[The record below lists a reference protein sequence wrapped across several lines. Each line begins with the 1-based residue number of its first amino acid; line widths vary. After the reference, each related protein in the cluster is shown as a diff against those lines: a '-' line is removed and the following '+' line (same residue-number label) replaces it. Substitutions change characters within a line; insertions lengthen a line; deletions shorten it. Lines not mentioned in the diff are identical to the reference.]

1 MPAQS
6 HLPPLV
12 AKKSHKKPLIG
23 AGANQ
28 NGNEAVTAVP
38 AIIYV
43 THHRRVPLVVS
54 QYLGKCLSCIRLV
67 AYISRGGG
75 GMNAAMDAEIAV
87 GASWPIEND
96 IGVVPAQ
103 LKFRCWPTRTS
114 YPSLNLIMRRRSVWR
129 IDLVS
134 PDQQKANPIWAQS
147 LGLPEIVLGSHCHE
161 WTDNRENIRQ
171 TGDWQLPAR
180 RPLPHNITTL
190 EQLLP
195 WFAERINLE
204 LGPDQRGFDVPP
216 QAELV

>member
-1 MPAQS
+1 
-6 HLPPLV
+6 
-12 AKKSHKKPLIG
+12 
-23 AGANQ
+23 
-28 NGNEAVTAVP
+28 
-38 AIIYV
+38 
-43 THHRRVPLVVS
+43 
-54 QYLGKCLSCIRLV
+54 
-67 AYISRGGG
+67 
-75 GMNAAMDAEIAV
+75 MNAAMDAEIAV
-87 GASWPIEND
+87 VDEFLDQRKMLRGSRPGWDKTGFSQDWGASWQIEND
-96 IGVVPAQ
+96 IGVVLAQ

-114 YPSLNLIMRRRSVWR
+114 YPSLNLIMRRRAVWR

-134 PDQQKANPIWAQS
+134 PDQEKANPIWAQS
-147 LGLPEIVLGSHCHE
+147 LGLPGIVRGSHCHE